1 MLRLS
6 SPDRSGWK
14 GGRVKEPF
22 CPSPKV
28 LAILLSAAVLPCVL
42 FASTAWPWGDELDAV
57 VAAPESHR
65 VLLENDAVR
74 VLEVL
79 IRPGE
84 REPAHTHRW
93 PSVMS
98 VLEPARIRYYGAEG
112 ELRFETP
119 ADRDLT
125 GSPLDADWLEP
136 EGLHAVENI
145 DDRLFRALRVE
156 LKAAG
161 P

>member
-1 MLRLS
+1 MKRLLRLS
-6 SPDRSGWK
+6 PVGFAALL
-14 GGRVKEPF
+14 GALL
-22 CPSPKV
+22 PSM
-28 LAILLSAAVLPCVL
+28 LL
-42 FASTAWPWGDELDAV
+42 ASTAWPWGDDLDAV

-65 VLLENDAVR
+65 ILLENDSVR
-74 VLEVL
+74 VLEVV

-84 REPAHTHRW
+84 REPTHTHRW

-98 VLEPARIRYYGAEG
+98 VLEPARIRYYGADG

-125 GSPLDADWLEP
+125 DSPLDADWLQP
-136 EGLHAVENI
+136 EGLHSVENI
-145 DDRLFRALRVE
+145 GDRPFRALRVE
-156 LKAAG
+156 LKAAE